1 MATNILAIVVV
12 EAHAFV
18 LRSPFPHFRISPFPI
33 SYFPV
38 PGFSTTQGSLVP
50 RLFGGGGKTA
60 PKEPGYEA
68 KPKVAVV
75 RTLHTHVIMR
85 CAADDLRPAG

>member
-1 MATNILAIVVV
+1 MATNILAIVVI

-38 PGFSTTQGSLVP
+38 PGFSTTPGHVMVKNTISDVTCKTPPLP
-50 RLFGGGGKTA
+50 RKPLFLG
-60 PKEPGYEA
+60 
-68 KPKVAVV
+68 
-75 RTLHTHVIMR
+75 LF
-85 CAADDLRPAG
+85 AAHSTQIPCTSELLNEG